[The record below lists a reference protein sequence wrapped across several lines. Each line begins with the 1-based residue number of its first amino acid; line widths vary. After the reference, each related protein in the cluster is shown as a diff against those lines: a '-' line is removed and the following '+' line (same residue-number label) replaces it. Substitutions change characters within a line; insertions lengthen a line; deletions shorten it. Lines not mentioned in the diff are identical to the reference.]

1 MELRTLRYFLAAAKE
16 GNITR
21 AAENLHVTQPTLS
34 RQLMELEREL
44 DTTLMIRG
52 RKGLMLTG
60 DGVLFRQQAEEI
72 VELAD
77 RAKKN
82 FAGKKDAVSGL
93 IVISASQ
100 TAGEQLLAGAMR
112 SFCKKFPQV
121 RFQLLYNE
129 SEEKLR
135 EQMEKGM
142 IDVGLMS
149 KPAGVSGYE
158 WTALPQKER
167 WVLLLHE
174 SHPLAGRT
182 EVEYTEAAEY
192 PLILPIKE
200 KLRNRIVGLTGRKEE
215 ELNIPL
221 SCARLADAISMV
233 REGLGCTFCLEAEAA
248 VYGTEQLKAIPLIPE
263 QSQQSGLAWKRGRLF
278 STAASLFIQ
287 EIGMRQTA
295 DAGKR
300 QG

>member
-121 RFQLLYNE
+121 RFQLLYNNLSE
-129 SEEKLR
+129 S
-135 EQMEKGM
+135 
-142 IDVGLMS
+142 
-149 KPAGVSGYE
+149 
-158 WTALPQKER
+158 
-167 WVLLLHE
+167 
-174 SHPLAGRT
+174 
-182 EVEYTEAAEY
+182 
-192 PLILPIKE
+192 
-200 KLRNRIVGLTGRKEE
+200 
-215 ELNIPL
+215 
-221 SCARLADAISMV
+221 
-233 REGLGCTFCLEAEAA
+233 
-248 VYGTEQLKAIPLIPE
+248 
-263 QSQQSGLAWKRGRLF
+263 
-278 STAASLFIQ
+278 
-287 EIGMRQTA
+287 
-295 DAGKR
+295 
-300 QG
+300 